1 MSGEY
6 ALNFSQLTK
15 HSGTFLQFRLG
26 YSEMANFIKSV
37 DDRTRL
43 AGTNRMEVL
52 LFSLGRDVNTGR
64 DETFGVNVFKV
75 REVMLVPEITH
86 APDMPPSVEG
96 MVSLRGNMI
105 PVINLPDFCGVQTE
119 EKPDILVITEY
130 NKHVQGFLVHSV
142 DTIERLAWEDVRV
155 PPQMMAQRHGGL
167 VTAVTELKD
176 GRLVMIMD
184 VEMVLAQTS
193 GFGESEELFEGITR
207 ISNQEI
213 TLLFADDSAVAR
225 DQIVRTLN
233 HMGIKYISTKN
244 GAEALDKL
252 REIANKADA
261 TGHKTSDFIQIVLTD
276 VEMPEMDGYVLTKK
290 IKEDPRFEAIPII
303 MHSSLSADANQ
314 ELGKGV
320 GADAYV
326 PKFEPMELAL
336 KLQEF
341 LTN

>member
-1 MSGEY
+1 
-6 ALNFSQLTK
+6 
-15 HSGTFLQFRLG
+15 
-26 YSEMANFIKSV
+26 MANFIKSV
-37 DDRTRL
+37 DNQTRL
-43 AGTNRMEVL
+43 AGTNRLEIL
-52 LFSLGRDVNTGR
+52 LFSLGRDVNTDR
-64 DETFGVNVFKV
+64 DETYGVNVFKV
-75 REVMLVPEITH
+75 REVMLVPDITH

-105 PVINLPDFCGVQTE
+105 PVINLPKFCGIHTE
-119 EKPDILVITEY
+119 EDADILVITEY

-142 DTIERLAWEDVRV
+142 DTIEHLAWEDIKV
-155 PPQMMAQRHGGL
+155 PPNMLAQQHAGL

-193 GFGESEELFEGITR
+193 GFGESEELFDGIEPVG
-207 ISNQEI
+207 NADV

-225 DQIVRTLN
+225 DQIVRTLD

-244 GAEALDKL
+244 GAEAWKKM
-252 REIANKADA
+252 REIANQAESTDHKA
-261 TGHKTSDFIQIVLTD
+261 SDFIQLILTD

-290 IKEDPRFEAIPII
+290 IKEDKRFANIPII

-314 ELGKGV
+314 ALGKGV

-326 PKFEPMELAL
+326 PKFEPLELAV

-341 LTN
+341 LKLSMT